1 MAAGGSSDCS
11 AVEQTHDRCPEATSL
26 TWPEA
31 FLHEPKGERLEFSEA
46 DSFARR
52 TSGVSHGVAFI
63 GPLTFERGLAYFE
76 VEVAELEK
84 KGSQTLALGI
94 CCSLPAACGFR
105 AERARDL
112 TQSSVLGY
120 DLPKIYTNSAEVSK
134 ISTKQWRPLKELT
147 VGDRVGLLIGQK
159 KMELTVFVNGTRKA
173 SATGLS
179 SSTQTRWPNKVWGVV
194 DVHGTVRELR
204 LVGPKATRRQLSRSL
219 TVEQVALPPTR
230 EDAASSEAAPDAHL
244 TETQVQPPATQSL
257 PPAAAEASGAAIR
270 SQVDN
275 AVPGLRRAST
285 ACEAST
291 GAKKRLRM
299 TCHPCGCMV
308 HLLRQN
314 GDVVHVPRPGDF
326 VIGRNPKSC
335 NLILD
340 SADVPNMVSRR
351 HAVIVSADD
360 AVILMDCESMNGTFV
375 NNRRVGRETLRQG
388 DVVVIGNPTQSP
400 AEFRLTADMPA

>member
-1 MAAGGSSDCS
+1 MS
-11 AVEQTHDRCPEATSL
+11 
-26 TWPEA
+26 
-31 FLHEPKGERLEFSEA
+31 
-46 DSFARR
+46 
-52 TSGVSHGVAFI
+52 
-63 GPLTFERGLAYFE
+63 
-76 VEVAELEK
+76 
-84 KGSQTLALGI
+84 
-94 CCSLPAACGFR
+94 GFR
-105 AERARDL
+105 AERARDVSS
-112 TQSSVLGY
+112 SSVLGY
-120 DLPKIYTNSAEVSK
+120 DLPKVYTNGAEVSK
-134 ISTKQWRPLKELT
+134 INTKQWRPLKELT
-147 VGDRVGLLIGQK
+147 VGDRVGLLIDQK

-173 SATGLS
+173 NASGLS
-179 SSTQTRWPNKVWGVV
+179 SSTHTRWPNKVWGIV
-194 DVHGTVRELR
+194 DVHGAVRELR
-204 LVGPKATRRQLSRSL
+204 LAGPNAPRRQLSRSL
-219 TVEQVALPPTR
+219 TVEQVLPPQPQEDGVSR
-230 EDAASSEAAPDAHL
+230 EQPPDGSLA
-244 TETQVQPPATQSL
+244 ETQVQPAVAATQSL
-257 PPAAAEASGAAIR
+257 TPAATEASGAAIR

-275 AVPGLRRAST
+275 AVPGLRRAAT

-291 GAKKRLRM
+291 AAKKRLRM

-308 HLLRQN
+308 HMLRHN

-400 AEFRLTADMPA
+400 AEFRLTVDMPA